1 MTEIPLM
8 KKSNRLMLL
17 SGVVGLALTAVTPA
31 FAEMGPWANA
41 DINKDGS
48 IDRAEFDAGRA
59 THFKN
64 LDTDADGFVAEAEM
78 QAFRDAHHA
87 KMEGKHGDMSARFL
101 KRFDADSDGKV
112 TAAEWPKDGRMT
124 FAEVD
129 ANADGAVTAE
139 ELGNMRKM
147 RDGKPGEGKGGL
159 ARLDTDK
166 DGKVSAAEW
175 NALGDRMFARMD
187 DNKDGKIAKDELPQH
202 GKYGKKLKGAEPVL
216 P

>member
-1 MTEIPLM
+1 M

-17 SGVVGLALTAVTPA
+17 SGVVGLMLTAVTTA
-31 FAEMGPWANA
+31 FAEMGPWADA
-41 DINKDGS
+41 DANKDGS
-48 IDRAEFDAGRA
+48 IDRTEFDDERA
-59 THFKN
+59 VHFKN
-64 LDTDADGFVAEAEM
+64 LDTDADGLVTDAEM

-87 KMEGKHGDMSARFL
+87 EMEGKHGDMSAKFL
-101 KRFDADSDGKV
+101 KRFDTDSDGKV
-112 TAAEWPKDGRMT
+112 TEAEWPKDGRMT

-129 ANADGAVTAE
+129 TNTDGAVTAE

-147 RDGKPGEGKGGL
+147 RDGKPGDGKDGF

-175 NALGDRMFARMD
+175 NTLGDKMFARLD
-187 DNKDGKIAKDELPQH
+187 DNKDGKIAEDELPKH
-202 GKYGKKLKGAEPVL
+202 GKHGKKQPGVEPVL